1 VAEPAATKAAATT
14 TSRTGACR
22 FRNLMTES
30 HTSLAAGA
38 PEGPVRHKFG
48 RLAGVSDTCNSPKGT
63 KLPQLRPQPTR
74 TWGFRDR
81 TKSSKSCGFLCYCP
95 ATLSRRTGISAAK
108 LAGGSARIAG
118 VSAAFVLLAVSAA
131 AAGPVDKTASLRSQ
145 ANTLDAR
152 AHHALL
158 DLYALDTRY
167 RTAQAAL
174 ASLQSRAT
182 QLQRQQH
189 ELTRQ
194 ISATRQTLAT
204 SQGRLAAHLRQL
216 YESGDVSTLAI
227 VLGAQSLD
235 DAVTQLDD
243 LSRVA
248 DQSRQVVEVTS
259 AAQTRL
265 ARARSTLAARRAQLA
280 AALASARRTANDL
293 AAARS
298 SRLAFIARLRSE
310 QQLKAQQ
317 IASLQVAAQRVEV
330 KSAAL
335 QAAAETAAS
344 TPSPVSLADPGSTT
358 TAPAPPPAAAPAAQ
372 SSGGRTMTVSSTGYA
387 LPGRTATGIP
397 VGWGV
402 VAVDPSVI
410 RLGTRMTIPGYGEG
424 VAADTG
430 SAVRGATIDLWFPTL
445 AQALAWGRRTVT
457 ITIH

>member
-1 VAEPAATKAAATT
+1 
-14 TSRTGACR
+14 
-22 FRNLMTES
+22 M
-30 HTSLAAGA
+30 
-38 PEGPVRHKFG
+38 
-48 RLAGVSDTCNSPKGT
+48 DT
-63 KLPQLRPQPTR
+63 
-74 TWGFRDR
+74 
-81 TKSSKSCGFLCYCP
+81 
-95 ATLSRRTGISAAK
+95 
-108 LAGGSARIAG
+108 
-118 VSAAFVLLAVSAA
+118 
-131 AAGPVDKTASLRSQ
+131 TASLRNQ
-145 ANTLDAR
+145 ASTLDAR
-152 AHHALL
+152 AHQALL

-167 RTAQAAL
+167 RTARAAL
-174 ASLQSRAT
+174 ASLQSRAA
-182 QLQRQQH
+182 QLQTQQH
-189 ELTRQ
+189 ELTQ
-194 ISATRQTLAT
+194 EISATQQTLAS
-204 SQGRLAAHLRQL
+204 SQERLAAHLRSL
-216 YESGDVSTLAI
+216 YEEGDVNTLAV

-265 ARARSTLAARRAQLA
+265 AHARSTLAARRAQLA
-280 AALASARRTANDL
+280 DAVGAARRTADDL

-298 SRLAFIARLRSE
+298 GRLAFIAQLRSR

-317 IASLQVAAQRVEV
+317 IASLQLAAQRVEA

-335 QAAAETAAS
+335 QAASDTASS
-344 TPSPVSLADPGSTT
+344 TPSPVALTDPGTT
-358 TAPAPPPAAAPAAQ
+358 TAAPAPAPAPTSPTAP
-372 SSGGRTMTVSSTGYA
+372 GGRTITVSSTGYA

-445 AQALAWGRRTVT
+445 AQALAWGRRTIT

>member
-1 VAEPAATKAAATT
+1 V
-14 TSRTGACR
+14 
-22 FRNLMTES
+22 
-30 HTSLAAGA
+30 
-38 PEGPVRHKFG
+38 
-48 RLAGVSDTCNSPKGT
+48 
-63 KLPQLRPQPTR
+63 
-74 TWGFRDR
+74 DR
-81 TKSSKSCGFLCYCP
+81 
-95 ATLSRRTGISAAK
+95 A
-108 LAGGSARIAG
+108 
-118 VSAAFVLLAVSAA
+118 
-131 AAGPVDKTASLRSQ
+131 ASLRSQ
-145 ANTLDAR
+145 ASTLDAR
-152 AHHALL
+152 AHLALL

-167 RTAQAAL
+167 RTAQSAL
-174 ASLQSRAT
+174 ASLQSQAT
-182 QLQRQQH
+182 QLQAQQRQ
-189 ELTRQ
+189 LTQQ

-204 SQGRLAAHLRQL
+204 SQERLAAHLRSL
-216 YESGDVSTLAI
+216 YEEGDINTLAI

-259 AAQTRL
+259 AAQIRL
-265 ARARSTLAARRAQLA
+265 AHARSTLATRRAQLTV
-280 AALASARRTANDL
+280 ALAAARRTANDL

-298 SRLAFIARLRSE
+298 SRLAFIARLRSQ

-317 IASLQVAAQRVEV
+317 VASLQLAAQRVEV

-335 QAAAETAAS
+335 QAAADTASS
-344 TPSPVSLADPGSTT
+344 TPSPVALTDPGSTAPT
-358 TAPAPPPAAAPAAQ
+358 TTPARPTAPAP

-445 AQALAWGRRTVT
+445 GQALAWGRRTIT

>member
-1 VAEPAATKAAATT
+1 
-14 TSRTGACR
+14 
-22 FRNLMTES
+22 
-30 HTSLAAGA
+30 
-38 PEGPVRHKFG
+38 
-48 RLAGVSDTCNSPKGT
+48 
-63 KLPQLRPQPTR
+63 
-74 TWGFRDR
+74 
-81 TKSSKSCGFLCYCP
+81 
-95 ATLSRRTGISAAK
+95 LSRRRRKSAAK

-118 VSAAFVLLAVSAA
+118 ISAAFVLLAVSAAA

-174 ASLQSRAT
+174 ASLQSQAAR
-182 QLQRQQH
+182 LQTQQH
-189 ELTRQ
+189 LLVQQ
-194 ISATRQTLAT
+194 ISATRQTLAS
-204 SQGRLAAHLRQL
+204 SQERLAAHLRSL
-216 YESGDVSTLAI
+216 YEEGDVSTLAV

-265 ARARSTLAARRAQLA
+265 AHARSTLAAHRAQLGD
-280 AALASARRTANDL
+280 ALAAARRTANDL

-317 IASLQVAAQRVEV
+317 LASLQLAAQRVEV

-335 QAAAETAAS
+335 QAAADTAAS
-344 TPSPVSLADPGSTT
+344 TPSPVALTDPGSTT
-358 TAPAPPPAAAPAAQ
+358 TSPAPAPVPAAP
-372 SSGGRTMTVSSTGYA
+372 SGGGRTMTVSSTGYA
-387 LPGRTATGIP
+387 LPGHTATGIP

-445 AQALAWGRRTVT
+445 AQARAWGRRTIT

>member
-1 VAEPAATKAAATT
+1 
-14 TSRTGACR
+14 
-22 FRNLMTES
+22 M
-30 HTSLAAGA
+30 
-38 PEGPVRHKFG
+38 
-48 RLAGVSDTCNSPKGT
+48 
-63 KLPQLRPQPTR
+63 R
-74 TWGFRDR
+74 TWGLRDR
-81 TKSSKSCGFLCYCP
+81 TKSSKSYGFLCYCP
-95 ATLSRRTGISAAK
+95 ATLSRRRRKSAAK

-118 VSAAFVLLAVSAA
+118 VAAAFVLLAVSAA
-131 AAGPVDKTASLRSQ
+131 AAAGPVDKAASLRSQ
-145 ANTLDAR
+145 AGTLDVR

-167 RTAQAAL
+167 RTAQATL
-174 ASLQSRAT
+174 ESLQSKAAH
-182 QLQRQQH
+182 LQTQQH
-189 ELTRQ
+189 RLTQQ
-194 ISATRQTLAT
+194 ISATRQTLET
-204 SQGRLAAHLRQL
+204 SQGRLAARLRSL
-216 YESGDVSTLAI
+216 YEAGDVSTLAV

-248 DQSRQVVEVTS
+248 DQSRQVVEVTT

-265 ARARSTLAARRAQLA
+265 AHVRSTLAARRAELA
-280 AALASARRTANDL
+280 DALTAARRTADDL

-298 SRLAFIARLRSE
+298 SRLAFIAHLRSE

-317 IASLQVAAQRVEV
+317 IASLQLAAQRVEV

-335 QAAAETAAS
+335 QAAADTAAA
-344 TPSPVSLADPGSTT
+344 TPATVALTDPGSTT
-358 TAPAPPPAAAPAAQ
+358 STPAPAPAPAP
-372 SSGGRTMTVSSTGYA
+372 GGRTMTVSSTGYA
-387 LPGRTATGIP
+387 LPGHTATGIP

-410 RLGTRMTIPGYGEG
+410 RLGTRLTIPGYGEG

-445 AQALAWGRRTVT
+445 GQALAWGRRTIT